1 MHINQRKREWPIF
14 LCLYLTNSKYYI
26 PWVSYT
32 AIVYCCCCWNDSLQ
46 QLLLQFINECLNKL
60 SHQVALL
67 RQSDRLAIAL
77 PHTTNKSIRHLT
89 NCQRKADVVLFFL
102 LLLLLS
108 FRCCCDIFRCR
119 QYFVKQQ
126 RVLGPTNCCKV
137 QNPHPKKNTYEIN
150 QCHFIIV
157 ISSFYLI
164 LAQIR
169 CRMNVLSRF

>member
-26 PWVSYT
+26 LCVSYT
-32 AIVYCCCCWNDSLQ
+32 AIVCCCCCWNDSLQ

-60 SHQVALL
+60 SHKMALL

-89 NCQRKADVVLFFL
+89 NCQKKQMLFCSFCYCYYCHFGVAVIFLDVG
-102 LLLLLS
+102 
-108 FRCCCDIFRCR
+108 
-119 QYFVKQQ
+119 QYFARHH

-157 ISSFYLI
+157 ISSFY
-164 LAQIR
+164 
-169 CRMNVLSRF
+169 